1 MTIAG
6 KAGPEQTLRTSL
18 AGPVL
23 LASVGPVCSRRLR
36 EAGFDVDLEPE
47 HPHMGSLV
55 VAIAEHFE
63 AMPGQD

>member
-1 MTIAG
+1 M
-6 KAGPEQTLRTSL
+6 RDSL

-36 EAGFDVDLEPE
+36 EAGFGVNLEPE

-63 AMPGQD
+63 AMPARD